1 MEKDWPNHVRAASK
15 TQKTSGTEHRDES
28 LFICMKFFLLFTR
41 YTRMRHYSFLAI
53 SLFFFL
59 GIHAQT
65 PIDLEEMENG
75 LAKAYD
81 QLANSK
87 DDAERDSASQTMRS
101 IFQSGLNDPR
111 TFDFAFVKLKFSKIT
126 SPDGKVRLY
135 NWNQPKSDGTYK
147 YYCFVQVK
155 QKKKRK
161 QEVADVVW
169 YELVDTQREP
179 EKIESKFLNADKWFG
194 ALYYEILPLENNK
207 KNDTYILL
215 GWDGKDEV
223 TTRKILDAITITD
236 NKVRLGA
243 PIFKNEFSTD
253 KRVIFEY
260 SNEVSMSLK
269 LYAKKRCIVFDHLS
283 PKSAATKGIFADYGP
298 DGTYDMYQ
306 IKNGKLEYLSNVDVS
321 QFAADDD
328 RPYVDPQK
336 K

>member
-1 MEKDWPNHVRAASK
+1 MRYLQLIA
-15 TQKTSGTEHRDES
+15 
-28 LFICMKFFLLFTR
+28 FLILSVQFCQGQ
-41 YTRMRHYSFLAI
+41 S
-53 SLFFFL
+53 
-59 GIHAQT
+59 
-65 PIDLEEMENG
+65 PVDLEEMENK
-75 LAKAYD
+75 LAKAYN

-87 DDAERDSASQTMRS
+87 DDAERDSASQSMRS
-101 IFQSGLNDPR
+101 IFQASLNDPR
-111 TFDFAFVKLKFSKIT
+111 TFDFPFVKLKFSKIT
-126 SPDGKVRLY
+126 SADQKVRIY
-135 NWNQPKSDGTYK
+135 NWNQPKQDGTYK

-169 YELVDTQREP
+169 YELMDNPKEP
-179 EKIESKFLNADKWFG
+179 EKIESKFLNADKWLG
-194 ALYYEILPLENNK
+194 ALYYEITPLENNK

-215 GWDGKDEV
+215 GWDGKDEM
-223 TTRKILDAITITD
+223 TTRKVLDAITITD

-243 PIFKNEFSTD
+243 PVFKNEFSTD

-269 LYAKKRCIVFDHLS
+269 LYPKKRCIVFDHLS

-306 IKNGKLEYLSNVDVS
+306 FKNGKLEYLSNVDVS

-328 RPYVDPQK
+328 RPYNDPRK
-336 K
+336 RKN